1 MLNFYFKKSDKDRI
15 NSINV
20 PAKILGLDCIDS
32 EFFTILIYRWLVVNG
47 VFVWGRYLDS
57 SLHKTQMDQPSQA
70 YFGLA

>member
-47 VFVWGRYLDS
+47 VFV
-57 SLHKTQMDQPSQA
+57 
-70 YFGLA
+70 